1 MRCTS
6 PRIVSWLITE
16 SKTNQCIPFIFFNS
30 SISSQTL
37 RETKLITDCCL
48 KCISVCVSLDEL
60 HGNLGTQRGKCYFGL
75 LVWVFR
81 TMDMFC

>member
-1 MRCTS
+1 MHCTS

-16 SKTNQCIPFIFFNS
+16 SKQISVYLLFFFNS

-37 RETKLITDCCL
+37 RETKLIIDCCL